1 MAMKT
6 LSLGKDGPQV
16 SAICLG
22 TAYFGTRIDRD
33 TAFEMMDTYYEQ
45 GGRFIDTANN
55 YAGWLPEGQGGD
67 AERTIGSWM
76 RSRGVRDEI
85 FIASKVGFNYRDVP
99 QGTTPALIQQEC
111 EKSLRN
117 LDVDRIDLYY
127 THLDD
132 RNTPQEETLRTLDSL
147 VRAGKVC
154 LIGASNCTAWRMEGA
169 YQISKAEGLAQ
180 FAALQNHHSYLRPR
194 PEVDWG
200 DNVVMDNEHFDFA
213 RNRGVR
219 LLAYYSLLKG
229 TYARADRPLWTSYD
243 TVANRQRLER
253 LKVVADDLGVTLHQT
268 VLAWMLHRKPAVLPI
283 TTASKKAHLLENLG
297 ALTVEIAPEQMDFL
311 NFTDIVT
318 R

>member
-1 MAMKT
+1 
-6 LSLGKDGPQV
+6 PQV

-22 TAYFGTRIDRD
+22 TAYFGTRIDRS

-55 YAGWLPEGQGGD
+55 YAGWMPEGLGGD
-67 AERTIGSWM
+67 AERTIGAWM
-76 RSRGVRDEI
+76 QSRGVRQEI
-85 FIASKVGFNYRDVP
+85 FIASKVGFNYRSVP
-99 QGTTPALIQQEC
+99 QGTSSERIREEC

-117 LDVDRIDLYY
+117 LGVERIDLYY

-132 RNTPQEETLRTLDSL
+132 RTTPQEETLRTLDEL
-147 VRAGKVC
+147 VRVGKVG
-154 LIGASNCTAWRMEGA
+154 LIGASNHAAWRMEGA
-169 YQISKAEGLAQ
+169 YQICKSEGLAQ
-180 FAALQNHHSYLRPR
+180 YVALQNHHSYLQPR

-213 RNRGVR
+213 RSRDVR

-229 TYARADRPLWTSYD
+229 TYAREDRPLWSSYD
-243 TVANRQRLER
+243 TQDNRQRLER
-253 LKVVADDLGVTLHQT
+253 LKVVADDLGITLPQV
-268 VLAWMLHRKPAVLPI
+268 VLAWMLNRDPAVLPI
-283 TTASKKAHLLENLG
+283 TTASQKAHLLENLG
-297 ALTVEIAPEQMDFL
+297 AVEVEIAPEQMDFL

>member
-1 MAMKT
+1 MKT
-6 LSLGKDGPQV
+6 LSLGNDGPQV

-22 TAYFGTRIDRD
+22 TAYFGTRIDRN

-55 YAGWLPEGQGGD
+55 YAGWMPEGLGGD
-67 AERTIGSWM
+67 AERTIGAWM
-76 RSRGVRDEI
+76 QARGVRQDI
-85 FIASKVGFNYRDVP
+85 FIASKVGFNYRDIP
-99 QGTTPALIQQEC
+99 LGTSPDRVRQEC

-117 LDVDRIDLYY
+117 LGVERIDLYY

-132 RNTPQEETLRTLDSL
+132 RSTPQEETLRTLDSL
-147 VRAGKVC
+147 VRSDKVG
-154 LIGASNCTAWRMEGA
+154 LLGASNHAAWRMEGA
-169 YQISKAEGLAQ
+169 YQICKSEGLTQ
-180 FAALQNHHSYLRPR
+180 YVALQNHHSFLQPR
-194 PEVDWG
+194 PEADWG
-200 DNVVMDNEHFDFA
+200 DNVVMNKEHFDFA

-229 TYARADRPLWTSYD
+229 TYARADRPLWASYD
-243 TVANRQRLER
+243 TQANRQRLER
-253 LKVVADDLGVTLHQT
+253 LKVVADDLGVTLHQA
-268 VLAWMLHRKPAVLPI
+268 VLGWMLNRDPAVLPI

-297 ALTVEIAPEQMDFL
+297 ALAVEIAPDQMDFL